1 MRVKRPM
8 GKIEKKYVVLF
19 STTGSVDEAEKISD
33 YLIANHLAACVN
45 IIPSI
50 RSVYW
55 WDNRVN
61 HDSEV
66 LMIIKTETSRIP
78 EVEKS
83 IRRLHSYQTPELIA
97 LPLHYGIAEY
107 LQWMSEAISASNETS
122 SDR

>member
-1 MRVKRPM
+1 MAKAN
-8 GKIEKKYVVLF
+8 KKYVVLF
-19 STTGSVDEAEKISD
+19 STTASMDEAQNISD
-33 YLIANHLAACVN
+33 YLIANHIAACVN

-55 WDNRVN
+55 WDNKVN

-66 LMIIKTETSRIP
+66 LMIIKTETTKIP

-83 IRRLHSYQTPELIA
+83 IRRLHSYETPELIA

-107 LQWMSEAISASNETS
+107 LQWMSEALSPSNETS

>member
-1 MRVKRPM
+1 MAKTN
-8 GKIEKKYVVLF
+8 KKFVVLF
-19 STTGSVDEAEKISD
+19 STTGSVDEAENISD

-45 IIPSI
+45 IVPSI

-55 WDNRVN
+55 WDNKVN
-61 HDSEV
+61 HDAEV
-66 LMIIKTETSRIP
+66 LMIIKTAASKIE

-83 IRRLHSYQTPELIA
+83 IRRLHSYETPELIA

-107 LQWMSEAISASNETS
+107 LQWMTEALSPPNETS